1 MEYAGAGGDWA
12 APIAGLLVEKYLHGD
27 VPNTERER
35 RVMGATYPL
44 DPQFAEVEPTQPA
57 P

>member
-1 MEYAGAGGDWA
+1 MTWLLIGSFHPA
-12 APIAGLLVEKYLHGD
+12 IAGLLVEKYIRD
-27 VPNTERER
+27 DIRDAARER

-44 DPQFAEVEPTQPA
+44 DPEFVESQA